1 MNNNDVINQ
10 LDLCMALSLRQL
22 EIFEK
27 IASSG
32 SVTKAA
38 EVLLLTQSAVSMA
51 LSQLEQ
57 LSSVPLFERSGRRL
71 VLNDAG
77 RLLLNKARE
86 VLLEVKQIEQ
96 QLQGDSGELVGE
108 LLVGGSTTIANYLL
122 PSLLGAFA
130 RQYPMTRVQL
140 TVGNTEQ
147 VADLLATGQLDIA
160 FIEGP
165 CHNRE
170 LVALHWRDDEL
181 VVVTGAEHPWAK
193 EKSVTPEQLAAAP
206 WIMREKGSGT
216 REIFEDAMDRAGIS
230 YAIALEFGH
239 TEAIKNGVAA
249 GLGVSCLSRIAVD
262 RELEHGRLV
271 EVASPLL
278 LTRTLTLLKR
288 RNSHCTTLLGAF
300 LEVSGGQ
307 WEPVK

>member
-1 MNNNDVINQ
+1 MS
-10 LDLCMALSLRQL
+10 LSLRQL

-27 IASSG
+27 IASTG
-32 SVTKAA
+32 SVTRAG
-38 EVLLLTQSAVSMA
+38 EELLLTQSAVSMA

-77 RLLLNKARE
+77 RLLLKEARE
-86 VLLEVKQIEQ
+86 ILRVVKRVEQ

-140 TVGNTEQ
+140 RVGNTQQ
-147 VADLLATGQLDIA
+147 VADWLESGELDIA
-160 FIEGP
+160 FVEGP
-165 CHNRE
+165 CHSHG
-170 LVALHWRDDEL
+170 LVAVHWRDDEL
-181 VVVTGAEHPWAK
+181 VVVVGAEHSWGR
-193 EKSVTPEQLAAAP
+193 EKRVTLEQLAAAP

-216 REIFEDAMDRAGIS
+216 REIFEDAMERADIS
-230 YAIALEFGH
+230 YRIALEFGH

-262 RELEHGRLV
+262 RELEYGRLV
-271 EVASPLL
+271 EVTSPLL
-278 LTRTLTLLKR
+278 LGRSLTLLKR
-288 RNSHCTTLLGAF
+288 RNSCCTALLDAF
-300 LEVSGGQ
+300 LEVAGGV
-307 WEPVK
+307 WGPERSKGLGTY